1 MAAETN
7 IKRFIAILVNPLS
20 GKGNAIK
27 VGKQISE
34 NLNARGIS
42 HSLFSGNWPPEL
54 GPYTDAWVVGGDGT
68 INYFINF
75 YQPVTIPIAL
85 FKGGTGNDFAW
96 KLYGDMPVDQQVELV
111 LHTEPSPVDAGLCN
125 GKLYLNSLGI
135 GFDGKVLGSIQSIRW
150 MGGHLGYWL
159 SALWN
164 IFSFRESVYG
174 IQTGTKAIKDRF
186 LLVIINNSSRTGGG
200 FMVSPRASVSDR
212 QLDLVLCKPL
222 SIIRR
227 LINMPVIQKGKHLDR
242 EFIQFSHEQEVTISC
257 ERETPAALDGEL
269 LQAKEF
275 RIQVMPGCLLF
286 RYLPEG

>member
-1 MAAETN
+1 MSGETN

-34 NLNARGIS
+34 NLEARGIS
-42 HSLFSGNWPPEL
+42 HSLFSGNWPPAL
-54 GPYTDAWVVGGDGT
+54 IPYTDAWVVGGDGT

-96 KLYGDMPVDQQVELV
+96 KLYGDIPVDQQVELV
-111 LHTEPSPVDAGLCN
+111 LHTNPSPVDAGLCN

-135 GFDGKVLGSIQSIRW
+135 GFDGTVLGSMQAIRW

-159 SALWN
+159 AALWN
-164 IFSFRESVYG
+164 IFTFRESVYE
-174 IQTGTKAIKDRF
+174 IQTGTQTIKDRF

-200 FMVSPRASVSDR
+200 FMISPRASVSDS

-222 SIIRR
+222 SILRR
-227 LINMPVIQKGKHLDR
+227 LRYLPLIQQGGHLERD
-242 EFIQFSHEQEVTISC
+242 FIHFSHEPQVKVYC
-257 ERETPAALDGEL
+257 DQDTPAALDGEL
-269 LQAKEF
+269 IRAKEF
-275 RIQVMPGCLLF
+275 LIEVLPGYLLF
-286 RYLPEG
+286 RYRPAG